1 MQPIDIGDL
10 TLDEKYSSRQSA
22 LFHAV
27 REKIIHGLWNKGSK
41 LPSTRKLASEL
52 EVSRNT
58 VIYAYE
64 QLVTEGYIESKT
76 GSGYYVMVEQPEQYL
91 HSDINAT
98 SDLNVSE
105 GNSINAKNGPNANL
119 DSNSEDSTSIEKE
132 KTRELEHQTQC
143 TFQDEIRSFDDSDSF
158 DLNAGFAP
166 GVPDLEQFPFAK
178 WQRLLQRHITRK
190 ILAGNQSLQG
200 YLPLRQALSD
210 YLASSRSVKCNP
222 NRIIITSGA
231 QQAISIALM
240 ATLKQDDEILMEE
253 PGYLQMHKIINLLK
267 LKRQGVPVHE
277 KSGISLD
284 TILTSDAHS
293 LYLTPS
299 NQYPMG
305 TTLNTEQRLKLIE
318 WAYQSSSWVI
328 EDDYDSEF
336 QFAHRPYTSM
346 QGLASKIRHD
356 DRILYVGSLSKVMF
370 NGLRLGY
377 LVVPESLVPRCLE
390 IKDAL
395 TGDSAAHT
403 QAALADFIS
412 EGDLLRH
419 IRKMRRLYKQKHQ
432 TMVEAVNREFADDV
446 DVISQAAGLH
456 VTIKWQ
462 GYITEQEWKLRAKE
476 KGIVVRPLG
485 VYEYVPNPNRT
496 WQGVVLGFGN
506 IRLQDIDSKVKEIAQ
521 LFYQ

>member
-10 TLDEKYSSRQSA
+10 TLDKKYNSRQSA

-64 QLVTEGYIESKT
+64 QLVTEGYIESKS
-76 GSGYYVMVEQPEQYL
+76 GSGYFVMVEQPDQYL
-91 HSDINAT
+91 HSDLNAGSHLNLSDAAGGHTKFYTDASSLVKEQTNET
-98 SDLNVSE
+98 S
-105 GNSINAKNGPNANL
+105 P
-119 DSNSEDSTSIEKE
+119 
-132 KTRELEHQTQC
+132 QTQC
-143 TFQDEIRSFDDSDSF
+143 TFHDEIRSGDDSDNF

-166 GVPDLEQFPFAK
+166 GVPDLEQFPFTK

-190 ILAGNQSLQG
+190 TLAGNQSLQG
-200 YLPLRQALSD
+200 YLPLRESLSD
-210 YLASSRSVKCNP
+210 YLASSRSVKCDP
-222 NRIIITSGA
+222 SRIIITSGA

-240 ATLKQDDEILMEE
+240 ATLVQGDKILMEE

-267 LKRQGVPVHE
+267 LQRQGVPVHE
-277 KSGISLD
+277 KTGINLE
-284 TILTSDAHS
+284 TILTSDAHC

-318 WAYQSSSWVI
+318 WAHKSSSWVI

-346 QGLASKIRHD
+346 QGLAGKMRHD

-377 LVVPESLVPRCLE
+377 LVVPESLVPRSLE

-432 TMVEAVNREFADDV
+432 TMIEAISREFSDDV

-462 GYITEQEWKLRAKE
+462 GHITEQEWKLRAKE

-506 IRLQDIDSKVKEIAQ
+506 IRLQDIDSKVKEIAK